1 MHELLL
7 SYAKLLLVY
16 LLSSFRIS
24 SFNPFFSEDV
34 SWLVGINIFSIVMF
48 QACIVSE
55 NFSLRRKEKIK
66 INISSFSKSGAWV
79 RERGANRVMRWISNW
94 ETRENSER
102 VEQRYPHTPFLFFYS
117 QKRKNQRKPIF
128 TIPLP
133 DRYFTTQYLTVST
146 IDFLNFFAFQNFYEI
161 IFRELG

>member
-117 QKRKNQRKPIF
+117 QKRKKSEKTDLHHTITRPILYYS
-128 TIPLP
+128 IS
-133 DRYFTTQYLTVST
+133 DRFHHWFSELFCVSKFLWNYF
-146 IDFLNFFAFQNFYEI
+146 
-161 IFRELG
+161 